1 MAGKTIAQKLL
12 LKPDQRIV
20 LINPPPGYFELLMP
34 LPDDSLLVENP
45 DGPVE
50 FVQLFVKNKQ
60 ELEHHEQQALKLCQP
75 NSLFW
80 ISYPKQS
87 SGIETDI
94 HRDIIW
100 KLMEATGWRPVAMV
114 SIDDTWS
121 AMRLRPSELVG
132 K

>member
-1 MAGKTIAQKLL
+1 MAGKTLAQKLL
-12 LKPDQRIV
+12 IKPGQRLV
-20 LINPPPGYFELLMP
+20 VINPPLGYLESLIPF
-34 LPDDSLLVENP
+34 PDNTMLVENP
-45 DGPVE
+45 DGQVE

-60 ELEHHEQQALKLCQP
+60 ELELLEQEAIKLCDP
-75 NSLFW
+75 TGLFW

-87 SGIETDI
+87 SGIESDI
-94 HRDIIW
+94 NRDIIW

-114 SIDDTWS
+114 SIDATWS

>member
-1 MAGKTIAQKLL
+1 M
-12 LKPDQRIV
+12 
-20 LINPPPGYFELLMP
+20 
-34 LPDDSLLVENP
+34 LVENP
-45 DGPVE
+45 DGQVE

-60 ELEHHEQQALKLCQP
+60 ELELLEQEAIKLCDP
-75 NSLFW
+75 TGLFW

-87 SGIETDI
+87 SGIESDI
-94 HRDIIW
+94 NRDIIW

-114 SIDDTWS
+114 SIDATWS